1 MTSREM
7 TLMEELQ
14 SLANLKEPDTSVI
27 VDISTLKRLIRKLK
41 KEHKT
46 YDQCREYQREID
58 EKSIVLEHDNH
69 IQEQIILQLVYEKYE
84 NKIQEEK

>member
-1 MTSREM
+1 MSSREM

-14 SLANLKEPDTSVI
+14 SLANMKEPDTSVI
-27 VDISTLKRLIRKLK
+27 VDISTLKRLIHKLK
-41 KEHKT
+41 KEHEM

-69 IQEQIILQLVYEKYE
+69 IQEQIILQLIYEKY
-84 NKIQEEK
+84 KHLVDK

>member
-1 MTSREM
+1 MSSREM

-14 SLANLKEPDTSVI
+14 SLANLKEPYTSVI
-27 VDISTLKRLIRKLK
+27 VDISTLKRLIHKLK
-41 KEHKT
+41 KEHEM

-69 IQEQIILQLVYEKYE
+69 IQEQIILQLIYEKY
-84 NKIQEEK
+84 KHLVDK

>member
-1 MTSREM
+1 MSSREM

-27 VDISTLKRLIRKLK
+27 VDISTLNRLIHKLK
-41 KEHKT
+41 KEHEM

-58 EKSIVLEHDNH
+58 EKSIVLEHYNH
-69 IQEQIILQLVYEKYE
+69 IQEQIILQLIYEKY
-84 NKIQEEK
+84 KHLVDK